1 MMTAS
6 IRLGTVVVLA
16 LACAGSAWGQSA
28 PPALKNEQGKGVRV
42 LKAEEPAESTSST
55 PARPAVTPPA
65 VTPPAPAQ
73 VVRPTPA
80 ALPTPVIKLCERPFA
95 TTDVRW
101 DGMSGNDRT
110 LAQRLKTGQR
120 VVVDL
125 AQPYPEAAQP
135 PAGLSRWLTEVQK
148 GGGAVTVKQYCK
160 AARGGLGSWLAK
172 LGESMGGG
180 RMYRPARQYD
190 VLLHS
195 DALDRVVTQVEFV
208 PRSVAS

>member
-1 MMTAS
+1 MTAS
-6 IRLGTVVVLA
+6 MRLGTVAVLTLA
-16 LACAGSAWGQSA
+16 LAGSAWAQTE
-28 PPALKNEQGKGVRV
+28 PPPLKNEQGRGVRV
-42 LKAEEPAESTSST
+42 LKAEDPSASSSS
-55 PARPAVTPPA
+55 PSASPA

-73 VVRPTPA
+73 VVKPTPA
-80 ALPTPVIKLCERPFA
+80 ALPKPIIKLCERPFA

-101 DGMSGNDRT
+101 DGQSGTDRA
-110 LAQRLKTGQR
+110 LAQRLRTGQR

-160 AARGGLGSWLAK
+160 SARGGLGSWLAK
-172 LGESMGGG
+172 LGESLGGG
-180 RMYRPARQYD
+180 SLYRPARQYD

-208 PRSVAS
+208 PKAVAS